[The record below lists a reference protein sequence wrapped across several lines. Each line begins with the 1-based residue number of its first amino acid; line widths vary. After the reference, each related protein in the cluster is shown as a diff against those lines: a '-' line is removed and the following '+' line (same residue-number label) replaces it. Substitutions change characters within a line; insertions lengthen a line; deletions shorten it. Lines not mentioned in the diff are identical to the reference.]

1 MLADN
6 LSEEEGGL
14 IEKVCERT
22 RAPKAR
28 NAREVKENC
37 QTWCVRVCVAL
48 RGEGVVGEGK
58 VGEVRGREVRVDVET
73 GEVMLTEMRKEV
85 G

>member
-1 MLADN
+1 M
-6 LSEEEGGL
+6 
-14 IEKVCERT
+14 EKVCGRT
-22 RAPKAR
+22 MAPKAR

-37 QTWCVRVCVAL
+37 QTWCVRVCVGL

-58 VGEVRGREVRVDVET
+58 VGEVAGMVGEVRGRGVRVDVET
-73 GEVMLTEMRKEV
+73 GEVVLIE

>member
-1 MLADN
+1 MC
-6 LSEEEGGL
+6 EE
-14 IEKVCERT
+14 T

-37 QTWCVRVCVAL
+37 QTWCVRVCVKL
-48 RGEGVVGEGK
+48 RDEGVVGEGK
-58 VGEVRGREVRVDVET
+58 VSGGGGDGEG
-73 GEVMLTEMRKEV
+73 GEGEGGE